1 MAHTVTLA
9 HDPSCPWCWIGFFQA
24 QRLHQEFGVKID
36 WVGYE
41 LWPAELPRPAASP
54 AAPVVE
60 SNRPATPSR
69 LDLAY
74 AAQGME
80 APTAERPKGL
90 VFHNTLQIFE
100 LAKRHQ
106 VEWPVLEAVYRAFWE
121 QGKDISQ
128 PEVLVGLTAGH
139 LDPIELHA
147 VLEEKRFASDIVP
160 FDDEAYARGIYNVP
174 TFIIDGQRYAE
185 QPYAVLARAVK
196 AWVG

>member
-24 QRLHQEFGVKID
+24 KRLRDEFGIAID

-54 AAPVVE
+54 APTPVE
-60 SNRPATPSR
+60 TNRPTTPTR
-69 LDLAY
+69 LELAY

-90 VFHNTLQIFE
+90 VFHNALQTFE
-100 LAKRHQ
+100 LAKQHK

-121 QGKDISQ
+121 EGKDISD
-128 PEVLVGLTAGH
+128 PNVLIALTAGH
-139 LDPIELHA
+139 LDPVELSA
-147 VLEEKRFASDIVP
+147 VIEEKRFAHAIIP

-174 TFIIDGQRYAE
+174 TFIIGGERYAE
-185 QPYAVLARAVK
+185 QPYAVLARALQ
-196 AWVG
+196 AWLA